1 MLQVWQF
8 SSVIRPSAD
17 KTFSLEDDLDEL
29 DEEDVGGDR
38 LRWGAKRASSLLVFI
53 FKSTLEE

>member
-29 DEEDVGGDR
+29 DESDVEGDALR
-38 LRWGAKRASSLLVFI
+38 LKASSLKGAKRASSLLVFI
-53 FKSTLEE
+53 L